1 MQLDQDV
8 RLEDGRSR
16 VPGALLAAC
25 SLIVPGAGQMLAR
38 RWVRGVLMLV
48 VATAAGIGL
57 VAYLRDQ
64 SLGSLAGE
72 IVRREVLIGIFAAN
86 AAVFLLRAVCIVD
99 AYRLGRRG
107 SRVLQAAVLTVLLAL
122 AATPHAVIA
131 YLDYDSYRT
140 LTTVFAAEEPDE
152 ADAAVPFAPD
162 SAYET
167 KQPAAAI
174 TFEDTKGPVESG
186 APTISETASAR
197 TGAAMFGTP
206 LAATGATAD
215 RALLA
220 APWERSGRLTV
231 LLLGGD
237 RGPGRSGIRTDTMI
251 VLSVNVK
258 TKNGVLFSIPRNIW
272 GVPLPPAAASRF
284 GDTYDNLLNSLYPFA
299 LAHPEAFR
307 GGRDPGA
314 TALKQVIANLLGI
327 RIDYYAL
334 VDFAG
339 FVDVIDALGGVDMN
353 IPKAVLDRVSPATPG
368 GEWIRIDL
376 KPGFQ
381 HLTAQQ
387 TFAYVRARSQ
397 TSDYARIGRQRC
409 VLAAIAD
416 RANARTLLR
425 NFRRLAATMRRSV
438 GTDISLQSL
447 PDIIELTA
455 KMNTRRL
462 VSIGFVPPTYTL
474 EGNRPDIPRIRAT
487 VANVIEHPP
496 AAGTGGT
503 FSGGVCG

>member
-1 MQLDQDV
+1 MEQDG
-8 RLEDGRSR
+8 RTRGERSR
-16 VPGALLAAC
+16 VPGAVLGAC
-25 SLIVPGAGQMLAR
+25 SLILPGAGQMLAR
-38 RWVRGVLMLV
+38 RWVRGVLMLII
-48 VATAAGIGL
+48 ATAAGIGL

-64 SLGSLAGE
+64 SLGSLAGD

-107 SRVLQAAVLTVLLAL
+107 SRLLQAGVLAALLAL
-122 AATPHAVIA
+122 AAVPHAAVA
-131 YLDYDSYRT
+131 YIDWDSYRT
-140 LTTVFAAEEPDE
+140 LSAVFPEEEPAE

-174 TFEDTKGPVESG
+174 TFEDTKGPIETG
-186 APTISETASAR
+186 PTISETASAR
-197 TGAAMFGTP
+197 STAAAFGTP
-206 LAATGATAD
+206 LAALGTMAN
-215 RALLA
+215 RELLA

-231 LLLGGD
+231 LMLGGD

-258 TKNGVLFSIPRNIW
+258 TKNAVLFSLPRNMW
-272 GVPLPPAAASRF
+272 GVPLPPAAAARF

-334 VDFAG
+334 VDFGG

-353 IPKAVLDRVSPATPG
+353 IPIAVLDRVSPATPG

-381 HLTAQQ
+381 HLTALQ

-397 TSDYARIGRQRC
+397 TSDYARIARQRC

-462 VSIGFVPPTYTL
+462 VSIGFTPPTYTL

-487 VANVIEHPP
+487 VKSVIEHPP

-503 FSGGVCG
+503 FSGGVCGR

>member
-1 MQLDQDV
+1 M
-8 RLEDGRSR
+8 EGGRSR
-16 VPGALLAAC
+16 VPGAILAAC
-25 SLIVPGAGQMLAR
+25 SLILPGAGQMLAR
-38 RWVRGVLMLV
+38 RWVRGALMLLA
-48 VATAAGIGL
+48 VALAGAIAA
-57 VAYLRDQ
+57 AYMRNQ

-72 IVRREVLIGIFAAN
+72 IVRREVLIGVFVAN
-86 AAVFLLRAVCIVD
+86 AVIFLLRAVCIVD

-107 SRVLQAAVLTVLLAL
+107 SRVLQAAVLAALLTL
-122 AATPHAVIA
+122 AAAPHAVVA
-131 YLDYDSYRT
+131 YLDWDSYRT
-140 LTTVFAAEEPDE
+140 LTTVFADEEPDE

-162 SAYET
+162 SVYET
-167 KQPAAAI
+167 KQPAAAV
-174 TFEDTKGPVESG
+174 TFEDTKGPIDSG
-186 APTISETASAR
+186 PTIRETASAR
-197 TGAAMFGTP
+197 AGAAAFGTP
-206 LAATGATAD
+206 LPAGGAMAD
-215 RALLA
+215 HPLLA

-258 TKNGVLFSIPRNIW
+258 TRNAVLFSIPRNLW
-272 GVPLPPAAASRF
+272 GVPLPPAAAARF

-299 LAHPEAFR
+299 LAHPEAFG

-314 TALKQVIANLLGI
+314 TALKQVIANLLGV

-339 FVDVIDALGGVDMN
+339 FVDVVDALGGVDLN
-353 IPKAVLDRVSPATPG
+353 IPTAVLDRVSPATPG

-381 HLTAQQ
+381 HLTALQ

-397 TSDYARIGRQRC
+397 TSDYARIARQRC

-462 VSIGFVPPTYTL
+462 VSIGFTPPTYTL

-487 VANVIEHPP
+487 VKNVVEHPP
-496 AAGTGGT
+496 AAGAGGT
-503 FSGGVCG
+503 FSGGVCGR

>member
-1 MQLDQDV
+1 MQIDQAE
-8 RLEDGRSR
+8 RSGGERSR
-16 VPGALLAAC
+16 VPGAVLGAC
-25 SLIVPGAGQMLAR
+25 SLILPGAGQMLAR
-38 RWVRGVLMLV
+38 RWVRGVLMLL

-57 VAYLRDQ
+57 IAYLRDQ
-64 SLGSLAGE
+64 SLGSLAGD

-86 AAVFLLRAVCIVD
+86 GAVFLLRAVCIVD

-107 SRVLQAAVLTVLLAL
+107 SRVLQAGVLAALLAL
-122 AATPHAVIA
+122 AAVPHAAVA
-131 YLDYDSYRT
+131 YIDWDSYRT
-140 LTTVFAAEEPDE
+140 LSAVFPEEEPAE

-167 KQPAAAI
+167 KQPAAAV
-174 TFEDTKGPVESG
+174 TFEDTKGPIETG
-186 APTISETASAR
+186 PTISETASAR
-197 TGAAMFGTP
+197 SSAAAFGTP
-206 LAATGATAD
+206 LAALGTTAS
-215 RALLA
+215 RELLA

-258 TKNGVLFSIPRNIW
+258 TRNAVLFSLPRNMW
-272 GVPLPPAAASRF
+272 GVPLPPAAAARF

-353 IPKAVLDRVSPATPG
+353 IPTAVLDRVSPATPG
-368 GEWIRIDL
+368 GEWIPHRPEAGLPAPDGAADVRL
-376 KPGFQ
+376 
-381 HLTAQQ
+381 
-387 TFAYVRARSQ
+387 RARPQ
-397 TSDYARIGRQRC
+397 PDERLRPHRPPAPRARRGRRPRQRPHAAAQLPPPGRDDAPQRGHRH
-409 VLAAIAD
+409 LAA
-416 RANARTLLR
+416 
-425 NFRRLAATMRRSV
+425 V
-438 GTDISLQSL
+438 
-447 PDIIELTA
+447 
-455 KMNTRRL
+455 
-462 VSIGFVPPTYTL
+462 
-474 EGNRPDIPRIRAT
+474 
-487 VANVIEHPP
+487 
-496 AAGTGGT
+496 AAGHHRADGEDEHAPARAHRLHAADLHARGQPP
-503 FSGGVCG
+503 GRPAHPRDA

>member
-1 MQLDQDV
+1 
-8 RLEDGRSR
+8 
-16 VPGALLAAC
+16 
-25 SLIVPGAGQMLAR
+25 
-38 RWVRGVLMLV
+38 
-48 VATAAGIGL
+48 
-57 VAYLRDQ
+57 
-64 SLGSLAGE
+64 
-72 IVRREVLIGIFAAN
+72 
-86 AAVFLLRAVCIVD
+86 
-99 AYRLGRRG
+99 
-107 SRVLQAAVLTVLLAL
+107 
-122 AATPHAVIA
+122 
-131 YLDYDSYRT
+131 
-140 LTTVFAAEEPDE
+140 
-152 ADAAVPFAPD
+152 
-162 SAYET
+162 
-167 KQPAAAI
+167 
-174 TFEDTKGPVESG
+174 
-186 APTISETASAR
+186 
-197 TGAAMFGTP
+197 
-206 LAATGATAD
+206 
-215 RALLA
+215 
-220 APWERSGRLTV
+220 
-231 LLLGGD
+231 
-237 RGPGRSGIRTDTMI
+237 MI

-258 TKNGVLFSIPRNIW
+258 TKNGVLFSIPRNMW

-462 VSIGFVPPTYTL
+462 VSIGFVAADLHARGQPPGHPAHPRHRQERHRASAGGGHRRHVL
-474 EGNRPDIPRIRAT
+474 RRRLRLAGPRRPL
-487 VANVIEHPP
+487 P
-496 AAGTGGT
+496 AHAGGG
-503 FSGGVCG
+503 FGRFLRLCVSLLAVPG